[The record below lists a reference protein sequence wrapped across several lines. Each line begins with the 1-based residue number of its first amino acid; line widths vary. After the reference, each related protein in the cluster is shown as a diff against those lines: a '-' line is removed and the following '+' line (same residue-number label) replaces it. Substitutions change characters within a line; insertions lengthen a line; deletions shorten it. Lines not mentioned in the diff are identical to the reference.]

1 MKLNNQGWY
10 LTPIIY
16 TSHFCVKVA
25 LFLNTKKDYFQQK
38 QDALRF
44 LKTKNKIS
52 DLYPT
57 LFMLSFFLKLS
68 NLVRYT
74 PSEKEC
80 STLKQALRFY

>member
-1 MKLNNQGWY
+1 M
-10 LTPIIY
+10 
-16 TSHFCVKVA
+16 A

-44 LKTKNKIS
+44 LKTKYKIS

-74 PSEKEC
+74 PSEKDNWH
-80 STLKQALRFY
+80 LIQAHRF